1 MYAHNLP
8 MHLVRALAP
17 PRLAA
22 GVLVTLALLSAAC
35 SNDSASRIN
44 APPLLSSA
52 SMSQSVAASSAPAL
66 GAAAGF
72 AALSGTGVTCTTST
86 VTGDVGLVGGAFT
99 NTGPCSITG
108 TVHNGDAAAA
118 AAYHDFLTAY
128 GTFPSIPCDQ
138 TLTGTLAGVTLTPG
152 VYCFGA
158 AAALTGTLTL
168 NGPADGVWI
177 FKIGTGG
184 TGALTGTNFSVV
196 MAGGA
201 ATTPCPNVYWWVA
214 QAATLT
220 TSNFLGTILAG
231 ADITVTGGT
240 FIGDALAGGAGSTDV
255 PTGFVTLTNTTLH
268 SCPPAGGI
276 VVHTK
281 NKCNQ
286 GVGNGPEGCDPGNSD
301 NRNPSNDERGGTPG
315 NPGRKGG
322 H

>member
-1 MYAHNLP
+1 MDVHNLL
-8 MHLVRALAP
+8 HRVRTLARP
-17 PRLAA
+17 GLAA
-22 GVLVTLALLSAAC
+22 GIVVTLALFSAAC

-44 APPLLSSA
+44 APPLLSSSSNSLSA
-52 SMSQSVAASSAPAL
+52 AASSAPSL
-66 GAAAGF
+66 GTASGF

-86 VTGDVGLVGGAFT
+86 VTGDVGLVGGVFT

-108 TVHNGDAAAA
+108 TVHNGDAVAA
-118 AAYHDFLTAY
+118 AAYADFLSAY
-128 GTFPSIPCDQ
+128 SSLAAVPCDQ

-158 AAALTGTLTL
+158 AATLTGTLTL

-201 ATTPCPNVYWWVA
+201 AGTLCPNVYWWVA

-240 FIGDALAGGAGSTDV
+240 FIGDALAGGAGSTLV
-255 PTGFVTLTNTTLH
+255 PTGFVTLTNSTIQ

-301 NRNPSNDERGGTPG
+301 NHNPSNDELGGKPG

-322 H
+322 R